1 MSNVLKVKVAGQR
14 IRYQVSK
21 VTFNENDRLK
31 ANAWRWDCERNAL
44 YPNDNKLDIIR
55 DYETFDC
62 ADIGVA
68 IRTDGHIFYEL
79 GETKGNVVMH
89 NVLSALNH
97 PILTAIEDANERE
110 GLTLLSADVFDSE
123 NTIYEYIVEV
133 GDKDFDEAL
142 LDIIT
147 VNDPITDEEYIVEL
161 RYDGKK
167 MKGGTDGLSFREPM
181 DDKSMYIL
189 SVPKDY
195 ADALGLGEN
204 RKLDNLLRFED
215 FIKEDNQKVSKKS
228 VKKVKTAKDYNEAAK
243 NGCVKLREDYIH
255 SFIDEHERG
264 IEPEEEE

>member
-14 IRYQVSK
+14 IKYQVSK
-21 VTFNENDRLK
+21 ITFNENDLLK

-68 IRTDGHIFYEL
+68 IRTNGDIYYEL
-79 GETKGNVVMH
+79 GNSKGMVVMH

-97 PILTAIEDANERE
+97 PILTAIDDANERE

-147 VNDPITDEEYIVEL
+147 VNDPITSEEYIVEL

-167 MKGGTDGLSFREPM
+167 MKGGTDGLSFRDPM
-181 DDKSMYIL
+181 EDKSMFIL
-189 SVPKDY
+189 NMPKDY
-195 ADALGLGEN
+195 ADALGLGESRN
-204 RKLDNLLRFED
+204 ILKFDD
-215 FIKEDNQKVSKKS
+215 FIKEENQKV
-228 VKKVKTAKDYNEAAK
+228 VKKRNMVKTAKDYDKAAK
-243 NGCVKLREDYIH
+243 DGYVKLREDYIH

-264 IEPEEEE
+264 VEPEEEE